1 MPSYIELDKN
11 NNLPSSSGNG
21 KIIFGIDNNG
31 TVIVSDH
38 NGNQFST
45 VGQSVLTSGVTA
57 NTITTNTISA
67 TTLYGD
73 GSNLI
78 VDPIYCARLTSR
90 DYDGGL
96 NNSSDNL
103 VIGITYT
110 ITDYIAND
118 DFSNVADVLSGTINT
133 NGCVFRATGITPTNW
148 SNGTTLTTTN
158 NPNNIIAKNQL
169 GFTPNWMAPSTGTYY
184 FNFKDSV
191 DYSKIFTKFTPT
203 PDLTLNWGSYFTFNY
218 NQFYYQDTSF
228 NNGGGGFNGTVKT
241 IVNLPNN
248 QILVGGNFSYYD
260 GNYCPYIIKLNED
273 GTINGDFFNNIGDGF
288 NDSVLKIVVQP
299 DGKILV
305 GGYFNWYNGT
315 SFSSYITRLNSDGTL
330 DNSFNTNVGSI
341 CNSTVYS
348 IVVQPDGKILVGGD
362 FTNNFVRL
370 NSNGTLDTTFN
381 IGNGFNNT
389 VRDIKLQSDGKILVC
404 GYFDSYNLSYCGYG
418 IARLNSNGEIDV
430 SFKVNV
436 GDGFNNH
443 VLCIDI
449 QEDNKI
455 LVGGYG
461 FNNFND
467 IETSYSIA
475 RLNSDGT
482 FDKSFN
488 NGARNYNT
496 GFNGVV
502 YSIVAQ
508 SGGNILVGGDFTSYN
523 NSDNNLS
530 NTNYYVRL
538 DKYGYVLQNAQVFNS
553 AIYTITPLPYQKV
566 LVGGDFTYYYDNNN
580 DSSTNYIQKMYT
592 GFDVV
597 LFTQQYLD
605 SGLSVYCLNNTEI
618 EIKLCN

>member
-45 VGQSVLTSGVTA
+45 VGQSVLISGVTA

-78 VDPIYCARLTSR
+78 IDPIYCARLTSR
-90 DYDGGL
+90 DYDDG
-96 NNSSDNL
+96 NNYSSDNL

-133 NGCVFRATGITPTNW
+133 NGCVFRATGITPTIW
-148 SNGTTLTTTN
+148 SSGTTLTTTN
-158 NPNNIIAKNQL
+158 NPKNIIAKNQL

-228 NNGGGGFNGTVKT
+228 NNGGFNRAVNT

-248 QILVGGNFSYYD
+248 QILVGGKFSDYN
-260 GNYCPYIIKLNED
+260 GSYCPYIIKLNED

-288 NDSVLKIVVQP
+288 NEPVLCIDIQE
-299 DGKILV
+299 DNKILV

-315 SFSSYITRLNSDGTL
+315 SFSSHITRLNSDGTL

-348 IVVQPDGKILVGGD
+348 IVVQPDGKILVGGGD

-381 IGNGFNNT
+381 IGHGFNNT

-436 GDGFNNH
+436 GDGFNNP

-455 LVGGYG
+455 LVGGHG
-461 FNNFND
+461 FNYFNN
-467 IETSYSIA
+467 IKTSYSIA

-488 NGARNYNT
+488 NGTIKNYNT

-502 YSIVAQ
+502 NSIVAQ
-508 SGGNILVGGDFTSYN
+508 SGGNILVGGDFTWYN
-523 NSDNNLS
+523 NSDNNSS
-530 NTNYYVRL
+530 NTNFYVRL

-580 DSSTNYIQKMYT
+580 DSSANYIQKMYT